1 MKIIDRQVFPLSVLK
16 DCYTVARTDKKVK
29 ELLGL
34 PVDIPLPS
42 NQRIYHFCLYEQG
55 IVVAELY
62 QFDDKED

>member
-1 MKIIDRQVFPLSVLK
+1 M
-16 DCYTVARTDKKVK
+16 

-34 PVDIPLPS
+34 STDIPLPD